1 MKLQSVHTL
10 STTDR
15 KLNITSL
22 TGCKS
27 GLNYKG
33 LYSLGFKNRV
43 LKMYGC
49 VTGIKKIVGNTELTV
64 WRGSTLSRFLLLVN
78 DLDISRQV
86 ITLKKM
92 TTLLSL

>member
-1 MKLQSVHTL
+1 MKLQPVHTL

-33 LYSLGFKNRV
+33 LHSLGFKNGV
-43 LKMYGC
+43 LKIYGR

-64 WRGSTLSRFLLLVN
+64 WRGSALSRFFF
-78 DLDISRQV
+78 IGKQS
-86 ITLKKM
+86 
-92 TTLLSL
+92 